1 MATYLVTGGTGFL
14 GRQVL
19 ARLLAT
25 RPDAEVHVLV
35 RRGSVAKF
43 EALADSLPGGARLHA
58 LVGDLT
64 ASDLGLEPETIP
76 QADHILHLGAIYD
89 LTAGDEQA
97 ATNVDGTH
105 AVIALARQLDATLH
119 HVSSIAI
126 AGDHRGTFTEN
137 DFDLGQHFPT
147 PYHRTKFEA
156 EKAVRHSDIRWR
168 TYRPSAIVGDSVTG
182 AIDKIDGPYFFFPA
196 LARLGALPSGLP
208 LVVPDLGDTNLVPV
222 DYVAAA
228 IVELVHR
235 PHLDGRVFHLVAPR
249 PQPLREVFAAF
260 ASAAGAPL
268 PVATVPGGFVR
279 TLLSSTALPGLD
291 AARRFALNRL
301 GIPPVMLDHLALPT
315 VFDDTRTREVLRDS
329 GITVPDLS
337 TYAPALW
344 RYWAENLDPNRAR
357 RGDGPGPLADRNV
370 VITGASSG
378 IGRAAALAVAQEGAR
393 VILLARREEE
403 LDAVVAQIRAGGGR
417 GHAYPCDLTDPD
429 SVELTVTTILTDHGH
444 VDMLV
449 NNAGRSIRRGLYDST
464 DRMHDFE
471 RTMAVNYFG
480 AVRLVLALLPQMRRR
495 RFGHIVNITSAG
507 VPART
512 PRFAAYL
519 ASKSALEA
527 FAEVAAG
534 ETLSDGITFTTVRM
548 PLVRTPMITPTDEYT
563 DAPAAS
569 PETAAAMI
577 VRALVE
583 RPTRIDVPVGTLAE
597 FGSLFAPSTAN
608 RVRSRLHHTSPDS
621 GVARGETEHRRGKP
635 PILFS
640 VLPAMTGGTAL
651 RRIGRLVPGV
661 HW

>member
-14 GRQVL
+14 GRHVL

-35 RRGSVAKF
+35 RRESVPKF
-43 EALADSLPGGARLHA
+43 EALAGSMPGGARLHA

-64 ASDLGLEPETIP
+64 ASDLGVEPEAIP
-76 QADHILHLGAIYD
+76 EADHIIHLGAIYD

-97 ATNVDGTH
+97 ATNVDGTEK
-105 AVIALARQLDATLH
+105 VVALARRLDATLH
-119 HVSSIAI
+119 HVSSIAV

-137 DFDLGQHFPT
+137 DFDLGQRFPT

-156 EKAVRHSDIRWR
+156 EQTVRKSDIRWR

-235 PHLDGRVFHLVAPR
+235 PGLDGRAFHLVSPR

-260 ASAAGAPL
+260 ASAAGAPV
-268 PVATVPGGFVR
+268 PVATVPGGLVR
-279 TLLSSTALPGLD
+279 QLLSSTAVPGLD
-291 AARRFALNRL
+291 TARRLVLDRL
-301 GIPPVMLDHLALPT
+301 GIPPVMLDHLTLPT
-315 VFDDTRTREVLRDS
+315 VFDDTLTREVLYDS
-329 GITVPDLS
+329 GIEVPDLAD
-337 TYAPALW
+337 YAPALW
-344 RYWAENLDPNRAR
+344 RYWSEHLDPDRSR
-357 RGDGPGPLADRNV
+357 RDDPRGPLVDRH
-370 VITGASSG
+370 VIVTGASSG
-378 IGRAAALAVAQEGAR
+378 IGRATALAVAERGAR
-393 VILLARREEE
+393 VFLLARRKEE
-403 LDAVVAQIRAGGGR
+403 LDAVVAQIRAGDGCAY
-417 GHAYPCDLTDPD
+417 AYPCDITDAA
-429 SVELTVTTILTDHGH
+429 SVERTVSSLLADHGH

-449 NNAGRSIRRGLYDST
+449 NNAGRSIRRSLYHST

-480 AVRLVLALLPQMRRR
+480 AVRLVLALLPHMRRR
-495 RFGHIVNITSAG
+495 RFGHIVNITTAG

-512 PRFAAYL
+512 PRFAAYI
-519 ASKSALEA
+519 ASKAALEA

-548 PLVRTPMITPTDEYT
+548 PLVRTPMIAPTDEYT
-563 DAPAAS
+563 EAPAAS
-569 PETAAAMI
+569 PEAAAAMV
-577 VRALVE
+577 VRALIE
-583 RPTRIDVPVGTLAE
+583 RPTRIDVPVSTLAE

-608 RVRSRLHHTSPDS
+608 RVRSRLHHTSSDS
-621 GVARGETEHRRGKP
+621 GAARGETEERKP
-635 PILFS
+635 TPPALFGA
-640 VLPAMTGGTAL
+640 LPALTGGTTL